1 MKRFHKPIQI
11 LSQQQS
17 FCHSDVAPFCQ
28 TCVSICSANR
38 ASSMAWNK
46 SGSSWTN
53 WNPNNSWGSWSDS
66 HKNSWDQS
74 QPESKWDQTKPSA
87 SITQTPVPSDFQAD
101 EEFLDNCEKYGYKLH
116 RKVQPT
122 NWSRKR
128 QLAGRP
134 VEDISIVDITK
145 NGWEEHALRV
155 LSQGSFVTPVWAR
168 STSEAVFA
176 AGLFKKMNMPSTS

>member
-1 MKRFHKPIQI
+1 MQTVPHQWRGTSPALLGPIGTQI
-11 LSQQQS
+11 IPGD
-17 FCHSDVAPFCQ
+17 HGQ
-28 TCVSICSANR
+28 TATRTHGIR
-38 ASSMAWNK
+38 AS
-46 SGSSWTN
+46 
-53 WNPNNSWGSWSDS
+53 
-66 HKNSWDQS
+66 QS
-74 QPESKWDQTKPSA
+74 QSGIRPSHPPASPRLRFLQTFRLMRK
-87 SITQTPVPSDFQAD
+87 
-101 EEFLDNCEKYGYKLH
+101 FLDNCEKYGYKLH